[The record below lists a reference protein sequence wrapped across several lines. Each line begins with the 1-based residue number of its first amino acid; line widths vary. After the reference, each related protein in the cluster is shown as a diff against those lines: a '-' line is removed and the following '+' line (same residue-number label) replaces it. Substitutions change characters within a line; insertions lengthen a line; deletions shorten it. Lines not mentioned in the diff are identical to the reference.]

1 MISPTQFRCF
11 DRKKYSRKGNKG
23 LYLNELIVILLLL
36 LKENGFIPYAADQD
50 LFSVNVRRLSILPV
64 GVSAKEGT

>member
-1 MISPTQFRCF
+1 MEVRGF
-11 DRKKYSRKGNKG
+11 G
-23 LYLNELIVILLLL
+23 LNELTVISLLLSAE
-36 LKENGFIPYAADQD
+36 KGVIHYAADQD